1 MPDPVEKSDFYPVK
15 ANTPVTLSIKIGEG
29 QVGGTDVSFDG
40 ASLGSGAITNLPV
53 GTAGQD
59 LKNKSVDCLT
69 TVRRQNASSG
79 KTSVTY
85 TLKGGVQ
92 DQDFTYDDATL
103 SQMGDRV
110 VYDVSF
116 VFS

>member
-1 MPDPVEKSDFYPVK
+1 MPDPVEHSDFYAVK
-15 ANTPVTLSIKIGEG
+15 ANSRVTLSITIGNG
-29 QVGGTDVSFDG
+29 QVGGTDVTFDG
-40 ASLGSGAITNLPV
+40 APLGSGAVTDLLI
-53 GTAGQD
+53 GAAGQD
-59 LKNKSVDCLT
+59 LKNTSVDCLT

-79 KTSVTY
+79 LTSVTY

-92 DQDFTYDDATL
+92 DRDYVYPGPTL
-103 SQMGDRV
+103 PQIGDRV